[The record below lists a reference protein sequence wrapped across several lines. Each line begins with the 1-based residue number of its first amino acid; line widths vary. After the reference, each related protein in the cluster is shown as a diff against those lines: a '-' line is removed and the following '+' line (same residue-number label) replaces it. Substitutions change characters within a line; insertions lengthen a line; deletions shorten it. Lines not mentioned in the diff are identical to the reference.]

1 MTSWTYGTSKEKKE
15 PRIPNITPSSNIQI
29 SNRVEI
35 FQQINP
41 EWSWRTEWIRGHDD
55 NPLINELGIY
65 ILYKLSMFQNMQDYA
80 VTAETDI
87 NTYVRECTPIVD
99 GTRIYRFS
107 KELLAFIEMCVSF
120 SQYYLQN
127 DPRTA
132 GAMDTYFRDALQ
144 TYADVA
150 YKDLHYYLARWFH
163 ACQWYS
169 KFKPSS
175 SAVVS
180 AGDPEL
186 GAVTV
191 VSVEVVD
198 GAAPIAKRPRFS
210 LTLNDVSAIPAA
222 AGVALPEEG
231 GEDPTA
237 KERSGPRSPRS

>member
-150 YKDLHYYLARWFH
+150 YKDLHYYLAR
-163 ACQWYS
+163 
-169 KFKPSS
+169 
-175 SAVVS
+175 
-180 AGDPEL
+180 
-186 GAVTV
+186 
-191 VSVEVVD
+191 
-198 GAAPIAKRPRFS
+198 
-210 LTLNDVSAIPAA
+210 
-222 AGVALPEEG
+222 
-231 GEDPTA
+231 
-237 KERSGPRSPRS
+237 